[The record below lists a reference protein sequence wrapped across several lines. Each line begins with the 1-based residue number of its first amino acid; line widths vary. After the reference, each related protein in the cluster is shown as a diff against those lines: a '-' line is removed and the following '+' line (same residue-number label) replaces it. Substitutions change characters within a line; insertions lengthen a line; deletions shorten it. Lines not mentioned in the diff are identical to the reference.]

1 VLRPIPVRLRYQV
14 LAFTV
19 TRTIIN
25 TAFRMI
31 YPFLPAIARGLGV
44 SLESVTLGITLRSSM
59 GLLSPAFGSFADV
72 WGRKRALLLGVLLF
86 TVGMILVA
94 LSPTYPAL
102 MVSLVLVGASKIVF
116 DPAMYAYLG
125 DHVAYEQRGLAIG
138 LAEFGWSGAF
148 LLGIP
153 VAGWLIAR
161 NAWFAPFP
169 WAQTSHLGI
178 PLLRG
183 LLPGEQWNAPFIW
196 LVLLGVG
203 LEVLLW
209 RILPV
214 DEPSTVART
223 SLRQGFR
230 TILTYPPALAGLTIS
245 ILISASNETVN
256 IVYGVWME
264 NSFGLQVAALGA
276 ASAIIGLAELG
287 GEGLVAGFVDR
298 IGKRRAVGIG
308 LSSYAVA
315 CILLPI
321 IGTTWQGALVGLF
334 VFYLTFE
341 FTIVS
346 SIPLMTE
353 LIPSARATLMAGNV
367 AAFSL
372 GRVFGSLIG
381 PVLFSYGLGVNA
393 VVAAVMN
400 LTALVALI
408 FVLHEKSLKITQMV

>member
-1 VLRPIPVRLRYQV
+1 MLRPVPVRLRFQV
-14 LAFTV
+14 LAFTL

-44 SLESVTLGITLRSSM
+44 SLESITLGITLRSAM

-125 DHVAYEQRGLAIG
+125 DHVAYHQRGLAIG

-153 VAGWLIAR
+153 IVGWLIAR
-161 NAWFAPFP
+161 NEWFAPFP

-178 PLLRG
+178 PLIRG
-183 LLPGEQWNAPFIW
+183 LLPGERWDAPFIW

-203 LEVLLW
+203 LIALLW
-209 RILPV
+209 RILPIDKPHTAV
-214 DEPSTVART
+214 PI

-230 TILTYPPALAGLTIS
+230 TILTYPPALAGLAIS

-276 ASAIIGLAELG
+276 ASAIIGIAELG

-298 IGKRRAVGIG
+298 IGKRRAVGLG
-308 LSSYAVA
+308 LLSYSLA
-315 CILLPI
+315 CVLLPL

-334 VFYLTFE
+334 CFYLTFE

-372 GRVFGSLIG
+372 GRVFGSLLG
-381 PVLFSYGLGVNA
+381 PLLFSYGLDVNA

-400 LTALVALI
+400 LVGLIILI
-408 FVLHEKSLKITQMV
+408 FVLHEKPLKISPSV

>member
-1 VLRPIPVRLRYQV
+1 VLRPSPVRLRYQV
-14 LAFTV
+14 LAFTL

-44 SLESVTLGITLRSSM
+44 SLESITLGITLRSAM

-72 WGRKRALLLGVLLF
+72 WGRKRALLLGVVLF
-86 TVGMILVA
+86 TVGMILVV

-102 MVSLVLVGASKIVF
+102 IVSLLLIGASKIVF

-125 DHVAYEQRGLAIG
+125 DRVAYRQRGLAIG

-161 NAWFAPFP
+161 NEWVAPFP
-169 WAQTSHLGI
+169 WGQTSHLGI

-183 LLPGEQWNAPFIW
+183 LLPGERWDAPFIW
-196 LVLLGVG
+196 LMLLGIG
-203 LEVLLW
+203 LVVLLW

-214 DEPSTVART
+214 DNPHRAART
-223 SLRQGFR
+223 SLRQGFQ
-230 TILTYPPALAGLTIS
+230 TILTYPPALAGLSIS

-276 ASAIIGLAELG
+276 ASAIIGIAELS

-308 LSSYAVA
+308 LLSYALA
-315 CILLPI
+315 CIFLPVV
-321 IGTTWQGALVGLF
+321 GTTSQGALVGLF
-334 VFYLTFE
+334 LFYLTFE

-372 GRVFGSLIG
+372 GRVLGSLIG
-381 PVLFSYGLGVNA
+381 PVVFSYGLGVNA
-393 VVAAVMN
+393 TVAAIMN
-400 LTALVALI
+400 LVALAALV
-408 FVLHEKSLKITQMV
+408 FFLHEKSTKITPSA

>member
-1 VLRPIPVRLRYQV
+1 MLHPVPVRLRYQV
-14 LAFTV
+14 LAFTI

-44 SLESVTLGITLRSSM
+44 SLESVTLGITLRSAM

-102 MVSLVLVGASKIVF
+102 IISLLLVGASKIVF

-125 DHVAYEQRGLAIG
+125 DHVAYHQRGLAIG

-153 VAGWLIAR
+153 VVGWLIAR
-161 NAWFAPFP
+161 NEWTAPFP

-178 PLLRG
+178 PLIRG
-183 LLPGEQWNAPFIW
+183 LLPGERWDAPFIW
-196 LVLLGVG
+196 LMLLGVG
-203 LEVLLW
+203 LIVLLW
-209 RILPV
+209 SILPV
-214 DEPSTVART
+214 DTSHTMART

-230 TILTYPPALAGLTIS
+230 TILTYPPAVAGLTIS

-276 ASAIIGLAELG
+276 ASAIIGIAELG

-321 IGTTWQGALVGLF
+321 IGTTPQGALVGLF

-353 LIPSARATLMAGNV
+353 LIPAARATLMAGNV

-393 VVAAVMN
+393 VTAAIMN
-400 LTALVALI
+400 LIALAALI
-408 FVLHEKSLKITQMV
+408 FVLHEKSIKISPAV

>member
-1 VLRPIPVRLRYQV
+1 MFHPSPIRLRYQV
-14 LAFTV
+14 LAFSV

-44 SLESVTLGITLRSSM
+44 SVESITLAITLRSGM

-72 WGRKRALLLGVLLF
+72 WGRKTALLLGVILF
-86 TVGMILVA
+86 TVGMVLVVVW
-94 LSPTYPAL
+94 PTYPAL
-102 MVSLVLVGASKIVF
+102 VISLLLVGISKIVF

-125 DHVAYEQRGLAIG
+125 DRVPYNQRGLAIG
-138 LAEFGWSGAF
+138 LSEFGWSGAF

-161 NAWFAPFP
+161 SAWPAPYP
-169 WAQTSHLGI
+169 WGRTSQLGI
-178 PLLRG
+178 PLVTGFVPQER
-183 LLPGEQWNAPFIW
+183 WDTPFIW
-196 LVLLGVG
+196 LALLGIG
-203 LEVLLW
+203 LIVLLW
-209 RILPV
+209 KILPQDV
-214 DEPSTVART
+214 RDTTTRP

-230 TILTYPPALAGLTIS
+230 TILSYPPALAGLTIS
-245 ILISASNETVN
+245 FLISASNETVN

-264 NSFGLQVAALGA
+264 DGFGFQVAALGA
-276 ASAIIGLAELG
+276 ASAIIGIAELG
-287 GEGLVAGFVDR
+287 GEGFVAVFVDR
-298 IGKRRAVGIG
+298 IGKRRAVGLG
-308 LSSYAVA
+308 LGGYALA
-315 CILLPI
+315 CMLLPL

-334 VFYLTFE
+334 LFYLAFE

-353 LIPSARATLMAGNV
+353 LVPNARATLMAGNV

-381 PVLFSYGLGVNA
+381 PILFAFGLPVNA
-393 VVAAVMN
+393 IAAALMN
-400 LTALVALI
+400 LVGLAALL
-408 FVLHEKSLKITQMV
+408 FVLQEKGS